1 MFNGSQPSTGPD
13 RLRNYMPQT
22 NSPKNSIHLFA
33 ASAMLVSFFLP
44 LVKWEEYKLSGLELP
59 IGNFFAISAEK
70 FGLANPFPQLSFTF
84 YLFLLIPVLTIVAAF
99 LHNKGKK
106 AGWMAAIA
114 GALSLCLVTLYVIF
128 SHTLTD
134 LGVGKGLAGMIQ
146 PFLYIHAISAFLF
159 IWTSRPDGIF
169 LKAGWILIGPV
180 MAYASYTIIKQKVET
195 DTFSSTT
202 NKKAAYTVN
211 AQELIQEFINS
222 DSTANKKYTDQILV
236 VNGRISELEAA
247 DSTINVKFTDSTSG
261 SYAIFDFQA
270 ADVAAV
276 KKMAVGDSVSIKA
289 SCSGGIFSRLRQ
301 ATVINFKRSAIN
313 KP

>member
-1 MFNGSQPSTGPD
+1 LFNGSQPSKGPD

-22 NSPKNSIHLFA
+22 TIHKNSLHLLS

-44 LVKWEEYKLSGLELP
+44 WVKWEEYKMTGLDLP
-59 IGNFFAISAEK
+59 TGHFFATSAEK
-70 FGLANPFPQLSFTF
+70 FGLANPYPQFNFTF
-84 YLFLLIPVLTIVAAF
+84 YLFILIPVLTIVASF
-99 LHNKGKK
+99 LHIKGKK
-106 AGWMAAIA
+106 AGWIAAIA
-114 GALSLCLVTLYVIF
+114 GSLSLTLVTMYAIF
-128 SHTLTD
+128 THTLLD
-134 LGVGKGLAGMIQ
+134 LGVGKSLSGMIQ
-146 PFLYIHAISAFLF
+146 PSLYIHGLAALLF
-159 IWTSRPDGIF
+159 IWTSRPDGIL
-169 LKAGWILIGPV
+169 LKTAWILIGPIL
-180 MAYASYTIIKQKVET
+180 AYGGYSIVKYQVENE
-195 DTFSSTT
+195 TFSNTT
-202 NKKAAYTVN
+202 KEKPAYTVN
-211 AQELIQEFINS
+211 AAELIQEFISS
-222 DSTANKKYTDQILV
+222 DSSANKKYTDKIIV

-313 KP
+313 K